1 MCGFRA
7 IGYISYGIRSQRR
20 PARFGEAKTQ
30 TECCALPLHLQH
42 FNLHVIVELFPKVAN
57 ICVRHRTLP
66 NSYCWTR
73 RSFFCESLILPWVP
87 TDLSSSNWQEII
99 FCCTSTIF
107 HSNCLC
113 CMNIWSLDN
122 FPLLTQLERS
132 HMVNFR
138 YPRTA
143 PNFWFFRVRWCCILP
158 HFRIFSIIRAFLSF
172 EKIHASFWTFSI
184 IWNNSIFHWYIQYL
198 WYFSNFWELNHF
210 YALKNLVIQAN
221 CQNVRHFSLTPTN
234 F

>member
-1 MCGFRA
+1 MD
-7 IGYISYGIRSQRR
+7 
-20 PARFGEAKTQ
+20 
-30 TECCALPLHLQH
+30 
-42 FNLHVIVELFPKVAN
+42 LFSKVAN
-57 ICVRHRTLP
+57 ICVRHRALP

-172 EKIHASFWTFSI
+172 EKIHAFLPNFFYHSGISVLWKIHDFLLNFLSFEIILFSLI
-184 IWNNSIFHWYIQYL
+184 HPI
-198 WYFSNFWELNHF
+198 
-210 YALKNLVIQAN
+210 LVIFFKLS
-221 CQNVRHFSLTPTN
+221 RT
-234 F
+234 